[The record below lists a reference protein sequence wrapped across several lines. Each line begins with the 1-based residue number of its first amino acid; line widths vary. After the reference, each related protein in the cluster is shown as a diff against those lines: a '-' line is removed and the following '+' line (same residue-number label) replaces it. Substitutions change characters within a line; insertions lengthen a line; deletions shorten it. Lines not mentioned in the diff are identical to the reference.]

1 MEGLVID
8 VGGYCFNAEV
18 GTAERFLLVGDEV
31 LGRLVVVMDVKGL
44 LTLTLAMTPA
54 S

>member
-1 MEGLVID
+1 MEGLVVD

-18 GTAERFLLVGDEV
+18 GTAECFLFVGDEV
-31 LGRLVVVMDVKGL
+31 LGRLVVVMDAKGV